1 MKEFTVHLTFLSFLK
16 TSLLIGFCFGVCSVP
31 LVILFNY
38 SQAGPVI
45 IPMSIVGTPFAGVLN
60 GLFAG
65 VIGYPLYHWL
75 SGRIGFKLKGNL
87 YVSDRQ

>member
-1 MKEFTVHLTFLSFLK
+1 MQEFTVHLSFTSFLK

-31 LVILFNY
+31 LVILLNY
-38 SQAGPVI
+38 GQAGPMIV
-45 IPMSIVGTPFAGVLN
+45 PMSLVGTPFAGTLY

-65 VIGYPLYHWL
+65 IIGYPLYHWL
-75 SGRIGFKLKGNL
+75 SSRIGFKLKGNL